1 MMTSRARRP
10 PARRTNSCR
19 ISQSPSLSSAP
30 PMMTKGPAPR
40 STLFL
45 FAIFRKHSPTPRARE
60 SRAGCLLPLPFVFFG
75 CKTPFRILSVTTTQ
89 TTVMKF
95 GGTSVEDARA
105 FERVAGLV
113 RAERASGAAP
123 VVVVSAMSRFTDAL
137 LAAFERAAGGAGA
150 GAVSALDEHFAR
162 HVGVLDALLPETL
175 KPREAGAAREELRGV
190 LAVARGHI
198 ELAFQQAARGERPLP
213 VLQDFVVS
221 FGEQLSSRLLA
232 HVLEAR
238 GVPARQVD
246 ARRCLL
252 TDDEHRRATPLKEAT
267 ERHTRERIEPLV
279 AEGVTPVLGGF
290 IASSA
295 ASGETTTL
303 GRGGS
308 DYTAGLV
315 GAALRSREI
324 QIWTDVSGVLTADP
338 RVVPEARTI
347 PRLSYAEA
355 AELAYFGAKVLHPKT
370 ILPAVVRHVPVRICN
385 SHAPK
390 SPDTVVYFD
399 AEMAPR
405 TVKAIAHKA
414 GVHIVHI
421 TSARMLG
428 AYGFLRAIFEVFER
442 HRTAVDIVTTSEVS
456 VSLSLED
463 TGAIDAITEDLK
475 HIAAVRVE
483 SERAIVCIVGE
494 GLRST
499 PGIAGRVFS
508 TIKDINVLLISQG
521 ASSVN
526 LTFVVEERHVSET
539 VRRLHEA
546 FFECATSELL
556 ADIGKEVGGRQ

>member
-1 MMTSRARRP
+1 MD
-10 PARRTNSCR
+10 
-19 ISQSPSLSSAP
+19 
-30 PMMTKGPAPR
+30 
-40 STLFL
+40 
-45 FAIFRKHSPTPRARE
+45 
-60 SRAGCLLPLPFVFFG
+60 
-75 CKTPFRILSVTTTQ
+75 TQ

-95 GGTSVEDARA
+95 GGTSVEDAPA
-105 FERVAGLV
+105 FERVAALV
-113 RAERASGAAP
+113 RAERAAHP

-137 LAAFERAAGGAGA
+137 LAAFEAASGGAHA
-150 GAVSALDEHFAR
+150 EAAASLEAHFAR
-162 HVGVLDALLPETL
+162 HAEVARALLSDE
-175 KPREAGAAREELRGV
+175 EAAGVAGAVEEARRG
-190 LAVARGHI
+190 LAAALGEAAGHARPSA
-198 ELAFQQAARGERPLP
+198 L
-213 VLQDFVVS
+213 LQDLVVS
-221 FGEQLSSRLLA
+221 YGEQLSSKLLA
-232 HVLEAR
+232 AVLRAR
-238 GVPARQVD
+238 GVAARQAD
-246 ARRCLL
+246 ARRCVI
-252 TDDEHRRATPLKEAT
+252 TDDEHGRAAPLKEET
-267 ERHTRERIEPLV
+267 ERHTREQLGPLIE
-279 AEGVTPVLGGF
+279 EGVVPVLGGF

-295 ASGETTTL
+295 ATGETTTL

-370 ILPAVVRHVPVRICN
+370 ILPAVVRNVPVRICN
-385 SHAPK
+385 SRRPK
-390 SPDTVVYFD
+390 EPGTVVYFD
-399 AEMAPR
+399 AEMTPR

-414 GVHIVHI
+414 GVHIVHV

-463 TGAIDAITEDLK
+463 VGAIDAITEELK

-483 SERAIVCIVGE
+483 SGRAIVCIVGE

-508 TIKDINVLLISQG
+508 TVRDINVLLISQG
-521 ASSVN
+521 ASSIN
-526 LTFVVEERHVSET
+526 LTFVVEERHAADA
-539 VRRLHEA
+539 VRLLHAA
-546 FFECATSELL
+546 FFECATAELL
-556 ADIGKEVGGRQ
+556 ADIGKATDGSQ